1 MTLRTMSRKG
11 GGTMPPVYQVSCLN
25 RPDDGTVEEGTLTL
39 DVGGSARDLQTFG
52 ETGAWLGMA
61 AHIRADPALA
71 LLRHPGESSY
81 LRFSLLT
88 TWRTQPRPTSLRPN
102 SPLSSTQV
110 MSSGVGVKHVPLG
123 SIPARKLEDHHRKY
137 ERKHAEKELKEK
149 VERARR
155 AREEHARAAKESS
168 EDLGGD
174 SGDPGD
180 FYKTLFSDPELMQAF
195 QDPEVAAAFQD
206 ITSNPANMAK
216 YQGNPKIKAVINK
229 LAAKF
234 GGPGGMPGGFGG
246 MPGGFGGMPG
256 GFGGMGGGF
265 PGYPPT
271 GGSNSTPGSDDV
283 GLD

>member
-1 MTLRTMSRKG
+1 MDRVGNEWVLKERGLKENPTDRTVGSGDWHYLPPTASPRPFVCRALLPPPG
-11 GGTMPPVYQVSCLN
+11 SSCVSLPLAGGT
-25 RPDDGTVEEGTLTL
+25 
-39 DVGGSARDLQTFG
+39 
-52 ETGAWLGMA
+52 
-61 AHIRADPALA
+61 
-71 LLRHPGESSY
+71 
-81 LRFSLLT
+81 
-88 TWRTQPRPTSLRPN
+88 
-102 SPLSSTQV
+102 
-110 MSSGVGVKHVPLG
+110 
-123 SIPARKLEDHHRKY
+123 ARKLEEHHRKY

-234 GGPGGMPGGFGG
+234 GGAGGMPGGFGG

>member
-1 MTLRTMSRKG
+1 MAGSSKLESRIEILQLAKPTDATFPRLHPLDRSSVARARSSPPTRLFLRDASSMCVSPTGRAA
-11 GGTMPPVYQVSCLN
+11 GGTASRQ
-25 RPDDGTVEEGTLTL
+25 
-39 DVGGSARDLQTFG
+39 
-52 ETGAWLGMA
+52 TGAWLGMA

-71 LLRHPGESSY
+71 PLRHPGESSS

-88 TWRTQPRPTSLRPN
+88 TWRTHNLDQHVEVQSLSGLYP
-102 SPLSSTQV
+102 SS
-110 MSSGVGVKHVPLG
+110 
-123 SIPARKLEDHHRKY
+123 ARKLEEHRRKY

-168 EDLGGD
+168 EDLGGE

-234 GGPGGMPGGFGG
+234 GGAGG

>member
-1 MTLRTMSRKG
+1 MTARL
-11 GGTMPPVYQVSCLN
+11 
-25 RPDDGTVEEGTLTL
+25 EEGTLTL

-71 LLRHPGESSY
+71 LLRHPGESSS

-102 SPLSSTQV
+102 L
-110 MSSGVGVKHVPLG
+110 PLG
-123 SIPARKLEDHHRKY
+123 STQARKLEEHHRKY

-234 GGPGGMPGGFGG
+234 GGAGGMPGGFGG
-246 MPGGFGGMPG
+246 MPGGFGA
-256 GFGGMGGGF
+256 MGGGF

>member
-1 MTLRTMSRKG
+1 MLTDASFPLLHPLDRSSVARALLPPPGCSSVTL
-11 GGTMPPVYQVSCLN
+11 VVCVCLPLAV
-25 RPDDGTVEEGTLTL
+25 RQ
-39 DVGGSARDLQTFG
+39 A
-52 ETGAWLGMA
+52 TGAWLGMA

-71 LLRHPGESSY
+71 PLRHPGEPSS

-88 TWRTQPRPTSLRPN
+88 TWRTHNLDQ
-102 SPLSSTQV
+102 
-110 MSSGVGVKHVPLG
+110 HVE
-123 SIPARKLEDHHRKY
+123 ARKLEEHRRKY

-168 EDLGGD
+168 EDLGGE

-234 GGPGGMPGGFGG
+234 GGAGGMPGGFGGAGG

>member
-1 MTLRTMSRKG
+1 
-11 GGTMPPVYQVSCLN
+11 
-25 RPDDGTVEEGTLTL
+25 
-39 DVGGSARDLQTFG
+39 
-52 ETGAWLGMA
+52 MA

-71 LLRHPGESSY
+71 LLRHPGESSS

-102 SPLSSTQV
+102 L
-110 MSSGVGVKHVPLG
+110 PLG
-123 SIPARKLEDHHRKY
+123 STQARKLEEHHRKY

-195 QDPEVAAAFQD
+195 QLANALVVLSLTADDGEIEVRISDPEVAAAFQD

-234 GGPGGMPGGFGG
+234 GGAGG